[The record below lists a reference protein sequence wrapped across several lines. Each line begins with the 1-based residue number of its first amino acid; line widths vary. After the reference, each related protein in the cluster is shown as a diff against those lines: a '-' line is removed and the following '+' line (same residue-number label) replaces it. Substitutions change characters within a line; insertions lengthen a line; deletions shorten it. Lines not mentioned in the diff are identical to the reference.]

1 MRSANTKAKI
11 TTTRET
17 AIPDAVI
24 TIGYKIVPVE
34 ISSGEVAPTS

>member
-1 MRSANTKAKI
+1 MKANI
-11 TTTRET
+11 TTTSDT

-34 ISSGEVAPTS
+34 ISSGDVAPTS